1 VFVCCLFVICSSF
14 VHHLF
19 VVCSFVV
26 CSSFVHPSF
35 VVRSFVVRSFV
46 VRSSFVR
53 PPRRKYSRRARNY
66 MLTYKSLEIIGNND
80 GSQQNINTI
89 SHLRIENLQK
99 SVACHRAAVDFD
111 KGFIL
116 QSVKMVAGFDV
127 EHDHQPWPS

>member
-1 VFVCCLFVICSSF
+1 
-14 VHHLF
+14 
-19 VVCSFVV
+19 
-26 CSSFVHPSF
+26 
-35 VVRSFVVRSFV
+35 
-46 VRSSFVR
+46 
-53 PPRRKYSRRARNY
+53 

-127 EHDHQPWPS
+127 EHVAENSPPKKKRGRKKKIP

>member
-1 VFVCCLFVICSSF
+1 
-14 VHHLF
+14 
-19 VVCSFVV
+19 
-26 CSSFVHPSF
+26 
-35 VVRSFVVRSFV
+35 
-46 VRSSFVR
+46 
-53 PPRRKYSRRARNY
+53 

-89 SHLRIENLQK
+89 LHLRIENLQK

-127 EHDHQPWPS
+127 KHDHQPWPSWLLCVKMIQFPAAVPPQLLAPTVDSDETERGERHPWFWDEEAPIKLGVAAP